1 MGGGR
6 GACMQRRLT
15 YNSATT
21 VPVIQPPTPSSG
33 VTASPPAEPS
43 ARGHPGRPGPQNP
56 PVEGGVR
63 EGRERGAITQLFG
76 SAWGSK
82 SSCGRRTSKGHYTVI
97 RVGVCPEGVG
107 LQRMYT
113 GNTPIS
119 VGTYRYSTG
128 AKVGLEFTSLPAG
141 VGQGA
146 GTLWCGETH
155 QLLRFLGQ
163 VTHLS
168 AFPVRNL
175 QIGTRWRYGI
185 GRYECDRRYRSGR
198 AIPVTVMI
206 VSGTG
211 GR

>member
-1 MGGGR
+1 
-6 GACMQRRLT
+6 MQRRLT
-15 YNSATT
+15 YYSATT

-97 RVGVCPEGVG
+97 RVGVCLEGVG

-119 VGTYRYSTG
+119 VGTYSSSLRYLVWGRGQEPSGVERLTSFLDSW
-128 AKVGLEFTSLPAG
+128 ARLLIFLRSLLEICKSVRVGGTVSDDTNATEDI
-141 VGQGA
+141 GQA
-146 GTLWCGETH
+146 E
-155 QLLRFLGQ
+155 
-163 VTHLS
+163 
-168 AFPVRNL
+168 
-175 QIGTRWRYGI
+175 
-185 GRYECDRRYRSGR
+185 RYR
-198 AIPVTVMI
+198 
-206 VSGTG
+206 
-211 GR
+211 